1 MKKYIIQIILFAL
14 AVLIS
19 VIIYNYYFK
28 NSNLPSTEN
37 QIQTLDKNQEG
48 NIIKNISYETNDNA
62 GKIIQ

>member
-28 NSNLPSTEN
+28 ILICLQQKN
-37 QIQTLDKNQEG
+37 QIPTLDK
-48 NIIKNISYETNDNA
+48 IKKETLL
-62 GKIIQ
+62 KIFRTRLMIMRVEIIQ